1 MTTSTDGLDD
11 ILHRGYRYAF
21 SLTHDDEMAQDIL
34 QEACLKI
41 SRRGGP
47 WQIPYLVTTIRNT
60 YFDSLRRSRKI
71 KFEPLD
77 DLDFMGDIDITLTSF
92 DPQLETALGQLRA
105 DARELLYLSVVE
117 GYSANELAELTQRP
131 RSTILSILYRTK
143 QKLRIFLAQDMPE

>member
-1 MTTSTDGLDD
+1 MTTSTNGLDD

-71 KFEPLD
+71 EFEPLD
-77 DLDFMGDIDITLTSF
+77 DLDFMGDIDIILTSF
-92 DPQLETALGQLRA
+92 DPPTRNCSGTTTGRC
-105 DARELLYLSVVE
+105 
-117 GYSANELAELTQRP
+117 P
-131 RSTILSILYRTK
+131 
-143 QKLRIFLAQDMPE
+143 